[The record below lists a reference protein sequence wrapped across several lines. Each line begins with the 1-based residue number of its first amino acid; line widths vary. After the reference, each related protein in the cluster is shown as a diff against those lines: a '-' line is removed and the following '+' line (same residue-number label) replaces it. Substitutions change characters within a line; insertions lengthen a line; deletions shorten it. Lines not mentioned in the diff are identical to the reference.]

1 MSDTARPF
9 PSGFLFGAATAA
21 YQIEGAATAD
31 GKGESIWD
39 RFCAK
44 PGVISDGSSG
54 AVACDHYRRWPED
67 IALMK
72 AMNLGAGPGLAAREL
87 FGLAAREAQQP
98 DLRRR
103 PVAAGARPARE
114 SPTP

>member
-1 MSDTARPF
+1 MTAVRDQRQLLRHRAATLRF
-9 PSGFLFGAATAA
+9 PKGFVFGAATAA

-54 AVACDHYRRWPED
+54 AVACDHYRQIGR
-67 IALMK
+67 AH
-72 AMNLGAGPGLAAREL
+72 
-87 FGLAAREAQQP
+87 
-98 DLRRR
+98 
-103 PVAAGARPARE
+103 V
-114 SPTP
+114 